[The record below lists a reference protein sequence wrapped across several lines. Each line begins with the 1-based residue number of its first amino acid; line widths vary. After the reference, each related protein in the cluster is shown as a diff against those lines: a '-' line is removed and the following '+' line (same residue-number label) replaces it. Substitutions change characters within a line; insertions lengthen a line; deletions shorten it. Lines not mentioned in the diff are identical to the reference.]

1 MRLNPFASV
10 ILIVK
15 ILSYNANYQIKAI
28 YEYSDGSESDEKQV
42 MWAMSR
48 IILVMIKFPQ
58 ISFNIT
64 LLQLN
69 ILESL
74 QDTSNKNN
82 LKNSLKNM
90 WQSLSVQKSLQ

>member
-1 MRLNPFASV
+1 MRLNPIASV

-28 YEYSDGSESDEKQV
+28 HEYSDGSESDEKQV

-48 IILVMIKFPQ
+48 IILVMIQFPQ